1 MTVTAF
7 FKIYTQENVLRM
19 LFLGFSAGLPLL
31 LVFGTLS
38 FWLREAGLELSAIG
52 FFSWIGLVYAFK
64 WAWSPL
70 VDQLPIP
77 VLTAKFGKRRS
88 WLLVSQIAVGIGLFG
103 IATSDPSKGMSALIG
118 FALLTAFA
126 SATQDIA
133 LDAFRIESGLIED
146 QGAMAATY
154 QMGYRLAM
162 ITSSAGALFL
172 ASWFDYT
179 ENIYERE
186 PWMYSYM
193 CMASLMLV
201 GMVTTILSPEPS
213 AKTSQKDNEW
223 DTRSRL
229 ERLVSWF
236 KNAAVMPFLD
246 FIRRYRLQA
255 IVLLAMIS
263 LYRISD
269 IVMGVMS
276 NPFYLDMG
284 FSKQEIATVS
294 KIFGVIMTI
303 LGALVG
309 GSLIKYLGVFKILFI
324 GAALSSLTN
333 LLFAWLSVNEP
344 SIGAL
349 ALTVSADNFSAGIA
363 SAAFIAYLSSLT
375 NIHYSATQ
383 YALFSSL
390 MFLFPKSIAGWSGV
404 FVETWGYAYFFL
416 TTALIG
422 IPSLALVWLI
432 RKVSIEGKPKNQ
444 TKTRFA

>member
-1 MTVTAF
+1 MTVKAF
-7 FKIYTQENVLRM
+7 FKIYTQTNVLRM

-77 VLTAKFGKRRS
+77 VLTTKFGKRRS

-103 IATSDPSKGMSALIG
+103 IATSDPSKGISGLIG

-133 LDAFRIESGLIED
+133 LDAFRIESGLVED

-162 ITSSAGALFL
+162 ISSSAGALFL
-172 ASWFDYT
+172 ASWFDST
-179 ENIYERE
+179 ESTYEPK
-186 PWMYSYM
+186 PWMYTYM
-193 CMASLMLV
+193 SMALLMLV
-201 GMVTTILSPEPS
+201 GVVTTILSPEPS
-213 AKTSQKDNEW
+213 AKTDYKKHEW
-223 DTRSRL
+223 DTRPRL
-229 ERLVSWF
+229 ERLISWF

-246 FIRRYRLQA
+246 FIRRYRIQA

-269 IVMGVMS
+269 VVMGVMS

-309 GSLIKYLGVFKILFI
+309 GSLIKYLGIFKILFI

-344 SIGAL
+344 SIAGL
-349 ALTVSADNFSAGIA
+349 TLTVSADNFSAGIA

-375 NIHYSATQ
+375 NVQYSATQ

-390 MFLFPKSIAGWSGV
+390 MFLFPKTIAGWSGV

-416 TTALIG
+416 ATALIG
-422 IPSLALVWLI
+422 IPSLALVWFI
-432 RKVSIEGKPKNQ
+432 RKISIGGK
-444 TKTRFA
+444 A

>member
-1 MTVTAF
+1 MTVKAF
-7 FKIYTQENVLRM
+7 FKIYTQTNVWRM

-77 VLTAKFGKRRS
+77 LLTAKFGKRRS

-103 IATSDPSKGMSALIG
+103 IAISDPSKGVSGLIG

-133 LDAFRIESGLIED
+133 LDAFRIESGLVED

-179 ENIYERE
+179 ESIYEPE
-186 PWMYSYM
+186 PWRYTYM
-193 CMASLMLV
+193 VMALLMLV

-213 AKTSQKDNEW
+213 PKTDHKNHEW
-223 DTRSRL
+223 DNRSRL
-229 ERLVSWF
+229 ERLINWF
-236 KNAAVMPFLD
+236 RNAAVMPFLD
-246 FIRRYRLQA
+246 FIRRYRIQA

-349 ALTVSADNFSAGIA
+349 TLTVSADNFSAGIA

-375 NIHYSATQ
+375 NIQYSATQ

-416 TTALIG
+416 ATALIG
-422 IPSLALVWLI
+422 IPSLALVWFI
-432 RKVSIEGKPKNQ
+432 RKISIDGKP
-444 TKTRFA
+444 

>member
-1 MTVTAF
+1 MNISAF
-7 FKIYTQENVLRM
+7 FIIYTQTNVLRM

-77 VLTAKFGKRRS
+77 LLTTKFGRRRS
-88 WLLVSQIAVGIGLFG
+88 WLLVSQVAIAIGLIG
-103 IATSDPSKGMSALIG
+103 IATTDPSRGVSSLIG

-154 QMGYRLAM
+154 QMGYRIAM
-162 ITSSAGALFL
+162 ITASAGALFL
-172 ASWFDYT
+172 ASWFDFT
-179 ENIYERE
+179 TNIYEPE
-186 PWMYSYM
+186 PWMYTYM
-193 CMASLMLV
+193 CMAALMLI

-213 AKTSQKDNEW
+213 PQINQCITEW
-223 DTRSRL
+223 NAESRV
-229 ERLVSWF
+229 ERLVRWF
-236 KNAAVMPFLD
+236 KKAAVMPFLD

-255 IVLLAMIS
+255 VSLLAMIS

-276 NPFYLDMG
+276 NPFYIDMG

-309 GSLIKYLGVFKILFI
+309 GSLIKYLGIFKILFL

-349 ALTVSADNFSAGIA
+349 TLTVSADNFSAGIA

-375 NIHYSATQ
+375 NIQYSATQ

-390 MFLFPKSIAGWSGV
+390 MFLLPKSIAGWSGV

-422 IPSLALVWLI
+422 IPSLMLVWFV
-432 RKVSIEGKPKNQ
+432 RKISIEGRP
-444 TKTRFA
+444 

>member
-1 MTVTAF
+1 MRLNTF
-7 FKIYTQENVLRM
+7 FAIYMQTNVLRM

-31 LVFGTLS
+31 LIFGTLS
-38 FWLREAGLELSAIG
+38 FWLREAGHELSTIG

-70 VDQLPIP
+70 VDQMPIP
-77 VLTAKFGKRRS
+77 VLTTKLGRRRA
-88 WLLVSQIAVGIGLFG
+88 WLLLSQIMVGISLIG
-103 IATSDPSKGMSALIG
+103 IATTDPAQGLSVLIG
-118 FALLTAFA
+118 FAILTAFA
-126 SATQDIA
+126 SASQDIA
-133 LDAFRIESGLIED
+133 LDAFRIESGLIEE

-154 QMGYRLAM
+154 QIGYRIAM
-162 ITSSAGALFL
+162 ITSSAGTLLL
-172 ASWFDYT
+172 ASWFDHT
-179 ENIYERE
+179 ENLYEPE
-186 PWMYSYM
+186 PWMYAYIFMS
-193 CMASLMLV
+193 ALMLV
-201 GMVTTILSPEPS
+201 GITTTMLSPEPVVQDYGQ
-213 AKTSQKDNEW
+213 TQGLN
-223 DTRSRL
+223 TQSRIQ
-229 ERLVSWF
+229 RLMNWL
-236 KNAAVMPFLD
+236 KNAAIMPFLD
-246 FIRRYRLQA
+246 FIRHYRLQA
-255 IVLLAMIS
+255 ILLLAMIS

-284 FSKQEIATVS
+284 FSKQEIAMIS

-309 GSLIKYLGVFKILFI
+309 GSLIKHLGIFKILLI

-333 LLFAWLSVNEP
+333 LLFAWISVNEP

-349 ALTVSADNFSAGIA
+349 TLTVSADNFSAGIA

-375 NIHYSATQ
+375 NIQYSATQ

-404 FVETWGYAYFFL
+404 FVEQWGYTYFFI

-422 IPSLALVWLI
+422 VPSLILVWFI
-432 RKVSIEGKPKNQ
+432 RKISLA
-444 TKTRFA
+444 RRS

>member
-1 MTVTAF
+1 MTVKAF
-7 FKIYTQENVLRM
+7 FKIYTQTNVWRM

-77 VLTAKFGKRRS
+77 LLTAKFGKRRS

-103 IATSDPSKGMSALIG
+103 IAISDPSKGVSGLIG

-133 LDAFRIESGLIED
+133 LDAFRIESGLVED

-179 ENIYERE
+179 ESIYEPE
-186 PWMYSYM
+186 PWMYTYM
-193 CMASLMLV
+193 AMALLMLV

-213 AKTSQKDNEW
+213 PKTDHKNQEW
-223 DTRSRL
+223 DNRSRL
-229 ERLVSWF
+229 ERLINWF
-236 KNAAVMPFLD
+236 RNAAVMPFLD
-246 FIRRYRLQA
+246 FIRRYRIQA

-344 SIGAL
+344 SIAAL
-349 ALTVSADNFSAGIA
+349 TLTVSADNFSAGIA

-375 NIHYSATQ
+375 NIQYSATQ

-422 IPSLALVWLI
+422 IPSLVLVWFI
-432 RKVSIEGKPKNQ
+432 RKISIDRKP
-444 TKTRFA
+444 

>member
-1 MTVTAF
+1 MTVKAF
-7 FKIYTQENVLRM
+7 FKIYTQTNVLRM

-77 VLTAKFGKRRS
+77 VLTANFGKRRS

-103 IATSDPSKGMSALIG
+103 IAISDPSKGISGLIG

-133 LDAFRIESGLIED
+133 LDAFRIESGLVED

-179 ENIYERE
+179 ESIYEPE
-186 PWMYSYM
+186 PWMYTYM
-193 CMASLMLV
+193 AMALLMLV
-201 GMVTTILSPEPS
+201 GIITTILSPEPS
-213 AKTSQKDNEW
+213 PKTDHKNHEW
-223 DTRSRL
+223 DNRSRL
-229 ERLVSWF
+229 ERLINWF
-236 KNAAVMPFLD
+236 RNAAVMPFLD
-246 FIRRYRLQA
+246 FIRRYRIQA

-349 ALTVSADNFSAGIA
+349 TLTVSADNFSAGIA

-375 NIHYSATQ
+375 NIQYSATQ

-416 TTALIG
+416 ATALIG
-422 IPSLALVWLI
+422 IPSLALVWFI
-432 RKVSIEGKPKNQ
+432 RKISIDGKP
-444 TKTRFA
+444 

>member
-1 MTVTAF
+1 
-7 FKIYTQENVLRM
+7 
-19 LFLGFSAGLPLL
+19 
-31 LVFGTLS
+31 
-38 FWLREAGLELSAIG
+38 
-52 FFSWIGLVYAFK
+52 
-64 WAWSPL
+64 
-70 VDQLPIP
+70 
-77 VLTAKFGKRRS
+77 
-88 WLLVSQIAVGIGLFG
+88 
-103 IATSDPSKGMSALIG
+103 
-118 FALLTAFA
+118 
-126 SATQDIA
+126 
-133 LDAFRIESGLIED
+133 
-146 QGAMAATY
+146 
-154 QMGYRLAM
+154 
-162 ITSSAGALFL
+162 
-172 ASWFDYT
+172 
-179 ENIYERE
+179 
-186 PWMYSYM
+186 
-193 CMASLMLV
+193 
-201 GMVTTILSPEPS
+201 
-213 AKTSQKDNEW
+213 
-223 DTRSRL
+223 
-229 ERLVSWF
+229 
-236 KNAAVMPFLD
+236 MPFLD
-246 FIRRYRLQA
+246 FIRRYRIQA

-349 ALTVSADNFSAGIA
+349 TLTVSADNFSAGIA

-375 NIHYSATQ
+375 NIQYSATQ

-416 TTALIG
+416 ATALIG
-422 IPSLALVWLI
+422 IPSLALVWFI
-432 RKVSIEGKPKNQ
+432 RKISIDGKP
-444 TKTRFA
+444 